1 MKSYRKLLESKPT
14 EGASGPVFRIT
25 STNLDRHK
33 DRVLA
38 IKAKGEEFR
47 TPLLW
52 NHDSWNPAIGYARC
66 FREAGEWV
74 MEPVFDGACDTS
86 KMVAAKVK
94 AGTLDQCSIR
104 FVPCETEPVPNKDGG
119 YDFPLVE
126 VLEVSIVNIAGN
138 QDAVRLRSAEAVDE
152 DEEKKYRAAGL
163 AFRAKVEGALEEL
176 KAEVKKLHKLLPD
189 DEENDL
195 DDDDLS
201 DDELSDDELE
211 DDEELSEGEAEEE
224 EREAPDDEERDGDEA
239 HPDEEERDVE
249 EDEQALSED
258 TPDEEREAPEDEESK
273 SDEEPPGDEEQ
284 ELSEDELEDEEELSE
299 EEAKSLRAQVVKH
312 LGFTPAQAKA
322 LSPADLRGYVEL
334 LRG

>member
-1 MKSYRKLLESKPT
+1 MKSFRKLLESKPT
-14 EGASGPVFRIT
+14 EGTTGPVFRIT

-47 TPLLW
+47 VPLLW
-52 NHDSWNPAIGYARC
+52 NHDSWSPAIGFARC

-74 MEPVFDGACDTS
+74 MGPVFDEACDTS

-152 DEEKKYRAAGL
+152 DEEKQYRTAGL

-176 KAEVKKLHKLLPD
+176 RAEVKKLHKLLPD
-189 DEENDL
+189 EEEE
-195 DDDDLS
+195 S
-201 DDELSDDELE
+201 LE
-211 DDEELSEGEAEEE
+211 EEEQEQPEE
-224 EREAPDDEERDGDEA
+224 EREAPEEEERDGAEA
-239 HPDEEERDVE
+239 SPEEEERDGGE
-249 EDEQALSED
+249 EDEQALSEN
-258 TPDEEREAPEDEESK
+258 TPEEEPK
-273 SDEEPPGDEEQ
+273 SDEEPPAEDEQ
-284 ELSEDELEDEEELSE
+284 EDGEEPPAEDEQEDGEEPPAEDEQEDEEELPE

-322 LSPADLRGYVEL
+322 LSPADLRGYVAL
-334 LRG
+334 LPG

>member
-25 STNLDRHK
+25 STSLDRHK

-38 IKAKGEEFR
+38 IKAMGEEFR
-47 TPLLW
+47 VPLLW
-52 NHDSWNPAIGYARC
+52 NHDSWSPAIGFARC

-74 MEPVFDGACDTS
+74 MEPTFDGACDTS

-163 AFRAKVEGALEEL
+163 AFRSKVEGDLAEL

-189 DEENDL
+189 EEENDL
-195 DDDDLS
+195 
-201 DDELSDDELE
+201 EEE
-211 DDEELSEGEAEEE
+211 EQELSEGEPEEEERESPEEEERDGAEASPEEEERDGADDEQALSESEPEE
-224 EREAPDDEERDGDEA
+224 EREAPA
-239 HPDEEERDVE
+239 EEE
-249 EDEQALSED
+249 
-258 TPDEEREAPEDEESK
+258 PK
-273 SDEEPPGDEEQ
+273 SDEEPPAEEEQ
-284 ELSEDELEDEEELSE
+284 ELSAGEPEDEEELPE

-312 LGFTPAQAKA
+312 LGFTSAQATA
-322 LSPADLRGYVEL
+322 LTPTDLRGYAAL

>member
-14 EGASGPVFRIT
+14 EGAAGPVFRIT

-163 AFRAKVEGALEEL
+163 AFRAKVEGDLAEL

-189 DEENDL
+189 EEE
-195 DDDDLS
+195 DDL
-201 DDELSDDELE
+201 EEEEQEQPE
-211 DDEELSEGEAEEE
+211 DTPEEE
-224 EREAPDDEERDGDEA
+224 ERESPEDEERDGAETP
-239 HPDEEERDVE
+239 PDEEARDG
-249 EDEQALSED
+249 A
-258 TPDEEREAPEDEESK
+258 EAPPE
-273 SDEEPPGDEEQ
+273 EEPPAEEEQ
-284 ELSEDELEDEEELSE
+284 ELSEGEPEDEEDMPE

-312 LGFTPAQAKA
+312 LGFTSAQAKA
-322 LSPADLRGYVEL
+322 LSPNDLRGYVAL

>member
-14 EGASGPVFRIT
+14 EGAAGPVFRIT
-25 STNLDRHK
+25 STSLDRHR

-47 TPLLW
+47 VPLLW
-52 NHDSWNPAIGYARC
+52 NHDSWSPAIGFARC

-74 MEPVFDGACDTS
+74 MTPVFDEACDTS

-104 FVPCETEPVPNKDGG
+104 FIPCETEPVPNKDGG
-119 YDFPLVE
+119 EDFPLVE

-138 QDAVRLRSAEAVDE
+138 QDAVRLRSAEAVDG
-152 DEEKKYRAAGL
+152 DEEKKYRAAGM
-163 AFRAKVEGALEEL
+163 AFRAKVEGELAEL

-189 DEENDL
+189 EGE
-195 DDDDLS
+195 DDDL
-201 DDELSDDELE
+201 
-211 DDEELSEGEAEEE
+211 EEEEQAQPEGETQEE
-224 EREAPDDEERDGDEA
+224 ERESPEDEERDGAEV
-239 HPDEEERDVE
+239 PPEEE
-249 EDEQALSED
+249 
-258 TPDEEREAPEDEESK
+258 PK
-273 SDEEPPGDEEQ
+273 SNEEPPAEEEQ
-284 ELSEDELEDEEELSE
+284 ELSESEPEDAEDLPE

-322 LSPADLRGYVEL
+322 LSPADLRGYVAL
-334 LRG
+334 LPD

>member
-14 EGASGPVFRIT
+14 EGAAGPVFRIT

-47 TPLLW
+47 VPLLW
-52 NHDSWNPAIGYARC
+52 NHDSWSPAIGYARC

-74 MEPVFDGACDTS
+74 MAPAFDEACDTS

-163 AFRAKVEGALEEL
+163 AFRAKVEGELAEL

-189 DEENDL
+189 EEENGL
-195 DDDDLS
+195 
-201 DDELSDDELE
+201 
-211 DDEELSEGEAEEE
+211 EEE
-224 EREAPDDEERDGDEA
+224 EPEQPEVEPEE
-239 HPDEEERDVE
+239 
-249 EDEQALSED
+249 
-258 TPDEEREAPEDEESK
+258 EEREAPEDEERDGAEASPEEEERNGGEEDEQALSENTPEEEPK
-273 SDEEPPGDEEQ
+273 SDEEPPA
-284 ELSEDELEDEEELSE
+284 EDEQEDEEELPE

-322 LSPADLRGYVEL
+322 LSPADLRGYVAL
-334 LRG
+334 LPG

>member
-47 TPLLW
+47 VPLLW
-52 NHDSWNPAIGYARC
+52 NHDSWSPAIGYARC

-86 KMVAAKVK
+86 KMVAAKVQ

-152 DEEKKYRAAGL
+152 DEEKQYRAAGL
-163 AFRAKVEGALEEL
+163 AFRSKVEGDLAEL

-189 DEENDL
+189 EEENDL
-195 DDDDLS
+195 
-201 DDELSDDELE
+201 
-211 DDEELSEGEAEEE
+211 EE
-224 EREAPDDEERDGDEA
+224 
-239 HPDEEERDVE
+239 
-249 EDEQALSED
+249 
-258 TPDEEREAPEDEESK
+258 EEREAPEDEERDGEEPPTDEEERDGEEDEQALSGDTPEEEREAPE
-273 SDEEPPGDEEQ
+273 DEEPKSAEAPPSEEEQ
-284 ELSEDELEDEEELSE
+284 ELSEGTPEDEKDLPE
-299 EEAKSLRAQVVKH
+299 EEAKSLRAKVVKH
-312 LGFTPAQAKA
+312 LGFTSSQAKA
-322 LSPADLRGYVEL
+322 LSPADLRGYAAL
-334 LRG
+334 LPS

>member
-1 MKSYRKLLESKPT
+1 MKSFRKLLESKPT

-47 TPLLW
+47 VPLLW
-52 NHDSWNPAIGYARC
+52 NHDSWSPAIGFARC

-74 MEPVFDGACDTS
+74 MAPVFDEACDTS

-152 DEEKKYRAAGL
+152 DEEKQYRAAGL
-163 AFRAKVEGALEEL
+163 AFRLKVEGDLAEL

-189 DEENDL
+189 EEENDL
-195 DDDDLS
+195 
-201 DDELSDDELE
+201 
-211 DDEELSEGEAEEE
+211 EE
-224 EREAPDDEERDGDEA
+224 
-239 HPDEEERDVE
+239 
-249 EDEQALSED
+249 
-258 TPDEEREAPEDEESK
+258 EEREAPEDEERDGEEDEQALSGDTPEEEREAPEDEEPK
-273 SDEEPPGDEEQ
+273 SDEAPPSEEEQ
-284 ELSEDELEDEEELSE
+284 ELSEGTPEDEKDLPE
-299 EEAKSLRAQVVKH
+299 EEAKSLRAKVVKH
-312 LGFTPAQAKA
+312 LGFTSAQAKA
-322 LSPADLRGYVEL
+322 LSPADLRGYVAL
-334 LRG
+334 LPG

>member
-1 MKSYRKLLESKPT
+1 MKSFRKLLESKPT

-52 NHDSWNPAIGYARC
+52 NHDSWSPAIGYARC

-152 DEEKKYRAAGL
+152 DEEKQYRAAGL
-163 AFRAKVEGALEEL
+163 AFRAKVEGELAEL

-189 DEENDL
+189 EEENDL
-195 DDDDLS
+195 
-201 DDELSDDELE
+201 
-211 DDEELSEGEAEEE
+211 EEE
-224 EREAPDDEERDGDEA
+224 EPEQPEVEPEE
-239 HPDEEERDVE
+239 
-249 EDEQALSED
+249 
-258 TPDEEREAPEDEESK
+258 EEREAPEDEERDGAEASPEEEREVPE
-273 SDEEPPGDEEQ
+273 DEEPKPEEEPTPAEEQ
-284 ELSEDELEDEEELSE
+284 ELSESEPKDEEDLPE
-299 EEAKSLRAQVVKH
+299 EEAKSLRAKVVKH
-312 LGFTPAQAKA
+312 LGFTSAQAKA
-322 LSPADLRGYVEL
+322 LSPADLRGYAEL